1 MLISSRNIH
10 GGMDAVFVE
19 GLEKS
24 YGEVRAVN
32 GISFSVPEGS
42 FFAFLGPNGAGKS
55 TTISIIIS
63 LLKADAGKVSIF
75 GKDPE
80 ASRSDIGVVFQDP
93 KMDPLLTVRENV
105 TVRGSMYGLG
115 GDALKEAVQNSI
127 DATDCTEF
135 ADRRYGQLSGGQRR
149 RADIARAMV
158 HSPRLLI
165 LDEPT
170 TGLDPMSRSSIWE
183 LIRGLNAS
191 RGITVMLTTHYM
203 EEAADADDIVIINRG
218 TIVAHGTPS
227 QLRDSHCHDT
237 LTFVSMDPSAA
248 EALLESRGAKYAS
261 DKGVFTVSLSRT
273 ADAVPIIAALG
284 DNILSLEVRSGT
296 LDEAFIEITGAEE

>member
-1 MLISSRNIH
+1 
-10 GGMDAVFVE
+10 MDAVTVDS
-19 GLEKS
+19 LMKS
-24 YGEVRAVN
+24 YGDLRAVN

-55 TTISIIIS
+55 TTIGIIIS
-63 LLKADAGKVSIF
+63 LLKADSGKVSVF
-75 GKDPE
+75 GKDPDS
-80 ASRSDIGVVFQDP
+80 SRSDIGVVFQDP
-93 KMDPLLTVRENV
+93 KMDSLLTVRENIA
-105 TVRGSMYGLG
+105 VRGSMYGLAG
-115 GDALKEAVQNSI
+115 KELESAVDNTLE
-127 DATDCTEF
+127 ATGCTEF

-183 LIRGLNAS
+183 LIRGLNGS
-191 RGITVMLTTHYM
+191 RGITVVLTTHYM

-218 TIVAHGTPS
+218 EIVAHGTPA

-237 LTFVSMDPSAA
+237 LSFVPKDPAA
-248 EALLESRGAKYAS
+248 ASALLDSMKIDYEN
-261 DKGVFTVSLSRT
+261 DKGKFRVTLKRT
-273 ADAVPIIAALG
+273 ADSVPIITALG
-284 DNILSLEVRSGT
+284 DNIESLEVRTGT
-296 LDEAFIEITGAEE
+296 LDEAFIEITGERE

>member
-1 MLISSRNIH
+1 
-10 GGMDAVFVE
+10 MDAVTVDS
-19 GLEKS
+19 LVKC
-24 YGEVRAVN
+24 YGEVRAVD

-55 TTISIIIS
+55 TTISVIIS
-63 LLKADAGKVSIF
+63 LLAADSGKVSIF

-80 ASRSDIGVVFQDP
+80 SSRPDIGVVFQDP
-93 KMDPLLTVRENV
+93 KMDVLLTVRENI
-105 TVRGSMYGLG
+105 TVRGSMYGLKG
-115 GDALKEAVQNSI
+115 TALKEAVDRVIESVG
-127 DATDCTEF
+127 CGEY

-183 LIRGLNAS
+183 LIRGLNS
-191 RGITVMLTTHYM
+191 SQGITVILTTHYM

-218 TIVAHGTPS
+218 QIVAHGTPQ
-227 QLRDSHCHDT
+227 QLKDEHCHDT
-237 LTFVSMDPSAA
+237 FSFVPTDAKVA
-248 EALLESRGAKYAS
+248 ESVLQSLDVQYQTDNGVYTINLKRTS
-261 DKGVFTVSLSRT
+261 DS
-273 ADAVPIIAALG
+273 VPIISALG
-284 DNILSLEVRSGT
+284 DLIESMEVRSGT
-296 LDEAFIEITGAEE
+296 LDEAFIEITGDRE

>member
-1 MLISSRNIH
+1 
-10 GGMDAVFVE
+10 MDAVTVD
-19 GLEKS
+19 GLVKS
-24 YGEVRAVN
+24 YGDVEAVK

-63 LLKADAGKVSIF
+63 LLKADSGSIKVF
-75 GKDPE
+75 GNDPE
-80 ASRSDIGVVFQDP
+80 SSRPDIGVVFQDP
-93 KMDPLLTVRENV
+93 KMDPLLTVRENI
-105 TVRGSMYGLG
+105 TVRGSMYGLSG
-115 GDALKEAVQNSI
+115 EALRSAVDGTI
-127 DATDCTEF
+127 DATGCVEF

-170 TGLDPMSRSSIWE
+170 TGLDPMSRSAIWE
-183 LIRGLNAS
+183 LIRGLNTS
-191 RGITVMLTTHYM
+191 KGITVILTTHYM

-218 TIVAHGTPS
+218 EIVAHGTPS

-237 LTFVSMDPSAA
+237 MSFVPKDPAAA
-248 EALLESRGAKYAS
+248 ESLLDSRGIAYES
-261 DKGVFTVSLSRT
+261 DKGVYRIKLSRT
-273 ADAVPIIAALG
+273 ADSVPIIAALG
-284 DNILSLEVRSGT
+284 DNIESLEVRSGT
-296 LDEAFIEITGAEE
+296 LDEAFIEITGADE